1 MSTISPA
8 GGVARYHPVLVSLHW
23 LIALLILGALG
34 VGFFVLAA
42 MPNSDPA
49 KIDLLRVHMIVGFAI
64 LVLMLIRLPVR
75 LASAHPARAGT
86 GNEIADRLAPLTH
99 WAFYLVVLAMIA
111 SGFGTSFLA
120 GLPAIVFG
128 HSGAP
133 LPVSFADLPPFKA
146 HSTLA
151 LILAALIALHVAAAL
166 YHHLVLKTAC
176 SGAWPTG
183 GDDAYAR
190 RCAAIRPIS
199 ANSAVTCAGPG
210 LPPCV

>member
-1 MSTISPA
+1 MSQTSST
-8 GGVARYHPVLVSLHW
+8 GSVARYHPVLVALHW

-49 KIDLLRVHMIVGFAI
+49 KIDVLRVHMIVGFAI
-64 LVLMLIRLPVR
+64 LLLMLVRLPVR
-75 LASAHPARAGT
+75 LASAHPPKAGT
-86 GNEIADRLAPLTH
+86 GNALADRLAPLTH

-111 SGFGTSFLA
+111 SGFGTAFLA
-120 GLPAIVFG
+120 GLPPIVFG

-133 LPVSFADLPPFKA
+133 LPASFDDLPPFKA

-166 YHHLVLKTAC
+166 YHQLVLKD
-176 SGAWPTG
+176 GLF
-183 GDDAYAR
+183 R
-190 RCAAIRPIS
+190 RMTYGRR
-199 ANSAVTCAGPG
+199 
-210 LPPCV
+210 